1 MGRSRSGSRSSS
13 ESSSDDDGR
22 KHNGNRRLQRS
33 DSRVRSAVH
42 VVDSTVRSTIRSSTP
57 PLPHDNVQRLESL
70 VERLI
75 EYEVSS
81 RPSTSK
87 VFVKPEC
94 IPEFKPGNPNL
105 SCTKWI
111 EKIEQ
116 LGRVNCWNEH
126 TKIFHMQSRLS
137 GLARKWYDNLSSYEL
152 SWNEWKTLLLKS
164 FPEHQDAAT
173 SLRKLLNR
181 RKLPSEG
188 WEEYYFDKMDL
199 INACEIK
206 PKHAVSCLIDGINNP
221 TIQVGARAERY
232 ETPDALYAEF
242 LSSLNQEADSSYSPH
257 PTSNPVPSRKRLHS
271 DDRRKARSPF
281 KKFRS
286 NTKEQRC
293 YNCKQPGHF
302 SNNCPKPKLECSK
315 CKRLGHLEKD
325 CRRHFKIQIAEFK
338 KQCHNDEYFF
348 DCRING
354 MPSKAYVDTGC
365 GAMLIREEQA
375 RELKLKINASSV
387 TITGYGASKVSVLG
401 ETEFTI
407 QLDNAEANVK
417 AFVVP
422 NAAQEVSVV
431 VGQPFLSLP
440 HVVMIV
446 AEGKVRILSS
456 SDDINEVLQSA
467 PRKIPLWA
475 KETVVV
481 PPKTTAMIAVTSRN
495 AVNGEVYVPGGLRSV
510 PNREHYIGECTHKA
524 KMALCPSRTSL
535 NEKLR

>member
-1 MGRSRSGSRSSS
+1 
-13 ESSSDDDGR
+13 
-22 KHNGNRRLQRS
+22 
-33 DSRVRSAVH
+33 
-42 VVDSTVRSTIRSSTP
+42 
-57 PLPHDNVQRLESL
+57 
-70 VERLI
+70 
-75 EYEVSS
+75 
-81 RPSTSK
+81 
-87 VFVKPEC
+87 
-94 IPEFKPGNPNL
+94 
-105 SCTKWI
+105 
-111 EKIEQ
+111 
-116 LGRVNCWNEH
+116 
-126 TKIFHMQSRLS
+126 MQSRLS

-164 FPEHQDAAT
+164 FPEHQDYAT

-188 WEEYYFDKMDL
+188 WEEYYFDKMDM

-206 PKHAVSCLIDGINNP
+206 PKHAVSCLIDGIDNP
-221 TIQVGARAERY
+221 T
-232 ETPDALYAEF
+232 
-242 LSSLNQEADSSYSPH
+242 
-257 PTSNPVPSRKRLHS
+257 
-271 DDRRKARSPF
+271 
-281 KKFRS
+281 
-286 NTKEQRC
+286 
-293 YNCKQPGHF
+293 
-302 SNNCPKPKLECSK
+302 
-315 CKRLGHLEKD
+315 
-325 CRRHFKIQIAEFK
+325 
-338 KQCHNDEYFF
+338 
-348 DCRING
+348 
-354 MPSKAYVDTGC
+354 
-365 GAMLIREEQA
+365 MLIREEQA

-407 QLDNAEANVK
+407 ELDNAEANVK

-422 NAAQEVSVV
+422 NAAQEVSVM

-510 PNREHYIGECTHKA
+510 PNREHYIGECITQGEDGFVS
-524 KMALCPSRTSL
+524 LTNISQREIEVIGSRG
-535 NEKLR
+535 RGQV